1 MSATIKDIAHKVG
14 VAPSTVSRVLSNKT
28 KYYNSLTAEK
38 VKRAAEE
45 LGYKKNQAAVELV
58 KRESN
63 VIAAVVSSVKT
74 NFAGEII
81 DGIQAEASKHG
92 YDLIVVYAGSADSE
106 EQKKALLTV
115 IERPVMGIL
124 LLSIALEE
132 DNLKLLKESQIP
144 YCFLSMAFDD
154 KRPFISSDDEEIGY
168 KATKLLIEKGHR
180 KIGLAGLDK
189 FPYTGRLRMQGY
201 TKALQEAG
209 IVPQENWVQTGDY
222 SYSSGEKAMDR
233 YGKDTDLTAIVAVSD
248 MVAIGLLNEAR
259 ILGLQVPE
267 DISIVSID
275 GTEMCRIVQPQL
287 TSVSQNFFEM
297 GKDGVQRIEAIKKH
311 QNIENVQKI
320 VSTSVEERQST
331 RALN

>member
-1 MSATIKDIAHKVG
+1 MSATIKDIANKVG

-38 VKRAAEE
+38 VKKAAEE

-81 DGIQAEASKHG
+81 DGIQEEALKHG
-92 YDLIVVYAGSADSE
+92 YDLIIVYAGSADPG
-106 EQKKALLTV
+106 EQKRALLTV

-124 LLSIALEE
+124 LLSIALGE

-154 KRPFISSDDEEIGY
+154 KRPFISSDDEEVGY
-168 KATKLLIEKGHR
+168 KATKLLIDKGHR
-180 KIGLAGLDK
+180 RIGLAGIDK
-189 FPYTGRLRMQGY
+189 YPYTGRLRLKGY
-201 TKALQEAG
+201 KRALNEAG
-209 IVPQENWVQTGDY
+209 IVSKEDWIQTGDY
-222 SYSSGEKAMDR
+222 SYLSGEKAMDQ
-233 YGKDTDLTAIVAVSD
+233 YGKDTDLTGIVAVSD
-248 MVAIGLLNEAR
+248 MVAIGLLNKAR
-259 ILGLQVPE
+259 NLGLSVPE
-267 DISIVSID
+267 DLSIVSID

-297 GKDGVQRIEAIKKH
+297 GKSGVQRIEDIKKH
-311 QNIENVQKI
+311 KKLAHFQQMIPTRI
-320 VSTSVEERQST
+320 EERQSIKGI
-331 RALN
+331 